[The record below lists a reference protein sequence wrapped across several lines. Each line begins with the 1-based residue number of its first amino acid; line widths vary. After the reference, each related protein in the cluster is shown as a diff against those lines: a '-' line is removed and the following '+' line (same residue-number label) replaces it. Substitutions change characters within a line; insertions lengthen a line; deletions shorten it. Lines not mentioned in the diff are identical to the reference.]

1 MRRGAKALRREDKG
15 EDDEKI
21 ICLLSVLALAGSSAA
36 LAGCDSEGTAG
47 GTADGASSLGLSY
60 GKEYVHIL
68 SDKYREKRISILFN
82 EDGTGE
88 YHFKVTIL
96 YPLDN
101 RPQDY
106 TVTFRYLYYAGEN
119 TAFCFYDSVE
129 YGEEDETQDN
139 YKPGSS
145 WAIRLFCTEEV
156 VYETSREDT
165 NGYDSN
171 GYAYINEDCL
181 SDFPNF
187 GVLPEDSSAG

>member
-68 SDKYREKRISILFN
+68 SDKYHEERISILFN
-82 EDGTGE
+82 KDGTGE
-88 YHFKVTIL
+88 YHFQVSPIHDD
-96 YPLDN
+96 Y
-101 RPQDY
+101 RSQDY

-129 YGEEDETQDN
+129 YGEEDETRDN

>member
-1 MRRGAKALRREDKG
+1 MMK
-15 EDDEKI
+15 KI
-21 ICLLSVLALAGSSAA
+21 ICLLSVLALAGSSAV
-36 LAGCDSEGTAG
+36 LAGCDSEGATG
-47 GTADGASSLGLSY
+47 KLGLSY
-60 GKEYVHIL
+60 GKEYIHVV
-68 SDKYREKRISILFN
+68 SDKYHEEKVSILFN
-82 EDGTGE
+82 KDGTGE
-88 YHFKVTIL
+88 YHFQVSPIHDD
-96 YPLDN
+96 Y
-101 RPQDY
+101 RSQDY

-129 YGEEDETQDN
+129 YGEEDETRDN

-171 GYAYINEDCL
+171 GYVYINEDCL

-187 GVLPEDSSAG
+187 GVLPEDSSAE

>member
-1 MRRGAKALRREDKG
+1 MRRGAKALRREEKG

-21 ICLLSVLALAGSSAA
+21 IRLLSVLALAGSSAA
-36 LAGCDSEGTAG
+36 LAGCDSEGATG
-47 GTADGASSLGLSY
+47 KLGLSY

-68 SDKYREKRISILFN
+68 SDKYHEERISILFN
-82 EDGTGE
+82 KDGTGE

-129 YGEEDETQDN
+129 YAEEDKTLDQD
-139 YKPGSS
+139 KPGSS